1 MRLLIGLMAVW
12 LAGPALAADTPAA
25 KRTRTELLKRKV
37 RGEFQNRP
45 LREVLKAY
53 ASEVEEQVGRRVMWT
68 YLDGVD
74 AKQPVTVSGNGRPL
88 DVVLAEVLKAA
99 GLDSVVV
106 REDDHPRDGWVW
118 VVTPAE
124 AKAYKAFV
132 GAVDD
137 LADGKPAECKQVL
150 GLIVDKYPATKT
162 RAKAE
167 ALLEKLNK

>member
-1 MRLLIGLMAVW
+1 MRLLIGLVVA
-12 LAGPALAADTPAA
+12 LLSGPAAAADTPAA
-25 KRTRTELLKRKV
+25 GRTRTVLLKQKV

-53 ASEVEEQVGRRVMWT
+53 ASEVEEQGGRRVMWT

-74 AKQPVTVSGNGRPL
+74 AKQTVTVSGNGRPL

-99 GLDSVVV
+99 GLDSVVI

-124 AKAYKAFV
+124 AKAYKAFA
-132 GAVDD
+132 GALDD
-137 LADGKPAECKQVL
+137 LADGKAAECKQVL
-150 GLIVDKYPATKT
+150 DLIVAKYPTTKT

-167 ALLEKLNK
+167 TLLEKLNK